1 MPQNDH
7 TPFIENIPAYAIGA
21 LDAEDITALENHL
34 QTCASCRTE
43 LAEYRALSVSLLAA
57 TPPKQPSVALRKRL
71 QRQLPSAQ
79 KVSRPKF
86 VWSFSRLATGLA
98 IATLLALNLSSFT
111 KLRQVQN
118 QQTVLLHQVQDA
130 QVALALLSSPN
141 IETLALNGETA
152 SGKILL
158 DRESNM
164 AVLIAEHVPQL
175 EQNQT
180 YQIWLVSSNGDRTSA
195 GLFRPESGQIY
206 TAKAIIPTQM
216 FSDFIGIG
224 VTVEPA
230 GGSDHPT
237 GKRLFKVDF

>member
-1 MPQNDH
+1 MSQSEH
-7 TPFIENIPAYAIGA
+7 TPFSENIPAYAIGA
-21 LDAEDITALENHL
+21 LDADDIAALEAHL
-34 QTCASCRTE
+34 RTCASCQTE
-43 LAEYRALSVSLLAA
+43 LAEHRALSASLLTA
-57 TPPKQPSVALRKRL
+57 TPPRPPSAALRKRL
-71 QRQLPSAQ
+71 QSQLPSAR
-79 KVSRPKF
+79 KVSRPQF
-86 VWSFSRLATGLA
+86 AWSFSRLATGAA
-98 IATLLALNLSSFT
+98 IAALLVLSLLSFT
-111 KLRQVQN
+111 QLRQIQN
-118 QQTVLLHQVQDA
+118 QQAVLLHQVEDA
-130 QVALALLSSPN
+130 QVTLALLSSPN
-141 IETLALNGETA
+141 TQMLAINGEAA

-164 AVLIAEHVPQL
+164 AVLIAERLPQL

-206 TAKAIIPTQM
+206 TTKAIVPTQM
-216 FSDFIGIG
+216 FSDFVGIG